1 MTLETQETRPAVEDA
16 TYRRLFALR
25 GFPRL
30 AIGTLLGRTAGEMW
44 QIALVLFVLQR
55 FHSPALA
62 GLAAFL
68 ALFPGLVLTPLAGAL
83 LDRHGR
89 VRLILI
95 DFSMA
100 AVALTTIAM
109 LSRTELLT
117 PPLLLVIV
125 AVTSLTAPL
134 SFSGIRTLFPL
145 VVPSALWDRAN
156 AVDTATGSLAM
167 VGGPALA
174 GFLVGGFGGEGAFL
188 STAGLYVL
196 SGLVTLGV
204 RDPETRSAATQES
217 LLRSAWQALVYVVR
231 NTTLRG
237 VVITFWM
244 TNVPSGFLIL
254 ALPVLALRQF
264 HWGAQGVGVLWS
276 VAGIATVVAG
286 FAFGSIDTRG
296 RERQLIA
303 GGMVLAAL
311 ACLLDLTQ
319 MPAVVVA
326 AMALFGLAWG
336 PINIGLFALRQRRTD
351 PRWFGRV
358 FAVSMGL
365 NIAGLPVGSALAGPV
380 VERSV
385 TLALIVAAVIAV
397 VGCVTP
403 FLLIPRER

>member
-1 MTLETQETRPAVEDA
+1 MTLETQETRPAIEDA

-100 AVALTTIAM
+100 AIALTTIAM

-145 VVPSALWDRAN
+145 
-156 AVDTATGSLAM
+156 
-167 VGGPALA
+167 
-174 GFLVGGFGGEGAFL
+174 
-188 STAGLYVL
+188 
-196 SGLVTLGV
+196 
-204 RDPETRSAATQES
+204 
-217 LLRSAWQALVYVVR
+217 
-231 NTTLRG
+231 
-237 VVITFWM
+237 
-244 TNVPSGFLIL
+244 
-254 ALPVLALRQF
+254 
-264 HWGAQGVGVLWS
+264 
-276 VAGIATVVAG
+276 
-286 FAFGSIDTRG
+286 
-296 RERQLIA
+296 
-303 GGMVLAAL
+303 
-311 ACLLDLTQ
+311 
-319 MPAVVVA
+319 
-326 AMALFGLAWG
+326 
-336 PINIGLFALRQRRTD
+336 
-351 PRWFGRV
+351 
-358 FAVSMGL
+358 
-365 NIAGLPVGSALAGPV
+365 
-380 VERSV
+380 
-385 TLALIVAAVIAV
+385 
-397 VGCVTP
+397 
-403 FLLIPRER
+403 